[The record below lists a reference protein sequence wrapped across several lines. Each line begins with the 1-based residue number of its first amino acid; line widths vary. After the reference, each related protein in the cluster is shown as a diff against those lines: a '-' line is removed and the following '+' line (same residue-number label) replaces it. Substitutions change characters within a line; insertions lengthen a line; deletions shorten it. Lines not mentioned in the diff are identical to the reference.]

1 MNQKELFLLSVM
13 IFMTILAWMLLDV
26 YRIKMT
32 ESTAN
37 PTFTNIKNIKL
48 DGKVL
53 EVLKEKSP

>member
-1 MNQKELFLLSVM
+1 
-13 IFMTILAWMLLDV
+13 MTILAWMLLDV